1 MTPKFLEIKLVPN
14 FGISSVSKNE
24 KEEGKMNITSLAI
37 LGRLNKSQSSDAYAI
52 YEIQGLYVFLNRI
65 NENMKILFGKDSGIS
80 SSEEFEKIIMQLALD
95 KLININDGKISIS
108 EKGNSVVQKH
118 IDLLLELLSIPNI
131 K

>member
-1 MTPKFLEIKLVPN
+1 
-14 FGISSVSKNE
+14 
-24 KEEGKMNITSLAI
+24 MNITSLAI